1 MNIKYAITILLFIS
15 TCLISCGGESSNAP
29 ASEEDPK
36 GSEIPCDEQNEGLI
50 IKPADSETERLC
62 KDGAW
67 VELPSSSESVSSSSD
82 VSSSSLEASSSSI
95 TSSSSSLDI
104 SSSSAETEGQISS
117 SSEETKMF
125 LCEDGVTYVL
135 DLANCDVE
143 SSSSDALSSSSE
155 EDSSSSLSS
164 SSSVVSSSA
173 TLSNSSEDS
182 SSSENV
188 SSSSSSATSSSSE
201 RSSSSID
208 SSSSNVASSS
218 SSESSSSVTSSSS
231 VDSSSSSVIPVAAV
245 MPNGTYDC
253 SKYKCV
259 TTEFLNEDLLSNN
272 KYGEI
277 LDERDGKVYKT
288 IKINDQIWM
297 AQNLYYGGIEYNGV
311 AYASKC
317 LRNDSAMCE
326 KYGLLYRPWNS
337 DYPEYCPSGWRL
349 PTEDD
354 VEVLKSHVQSEFPND
369 SAAHHL
375 KSQYGYNI
383 GYTFVEGYFDTCA
396 TIGIDENC
404 KPTAGLDTYGFSL
417 APGGNGY
424 DDYENDGEDSFYP
437 FFWTS
442 SKLGSSYV
450 YYQVVYKTSDDV
462 GGRLRAYTTNMHH
475 WFSVRCLKEE

>member
-1 MNIKYAITILLFIS
+1 MPKIIIFALLFI
-15 TCLISCGGESSNAP
+15 LISCGGESSNAP

-173 TLSNSSEDS
+173 TLSSSSEDS

-218 SSESSSSVTSSSS
+218 SLESSSSVTSSSS
-231 VDSSSSSVIPVAAV
+231 VDSSSSSSGGIPSKL
-245 MPNGTYDC
+245 YDC

-259 TTEFLNEDLLSNN
+259 TTKYLNPEID
-272 KYGEI
+272 YGEF
-277 LDERDGKVYKT
+277 LDERDSLVYRT
-288 IKINDQIWM
+288 VQIGEQVWM
-297 AQNLYYGGIEYNGV
+297 AQNLNYKPKEEESYCYANDTLNCISKGRMYTWSTANQVCPQGWHLPDTADFNQLVTYIKQNNGGKAEGPYLISGINDIFGFSSITSGGYWTGAKFTLYTHQYYWTST
-311 AYASKC
+311 A
-317 LRNDSAMCE
+317 L
-326 KYGLLYRPWNS
+326 
-337 DYPEYCPSGWRL
+337 
-349 PTEDD
+349 EDD
-354 VEVLKSHVQSEFPND
+354 TNTVQDETMKAWVRYLTASGNSFSFEKFN
-369 SAAHHL
+369 
-375 KSQYGYNI
+375 K
-383 GYTFVEGYFDTCA
+383 TW
-396 TIGIDENC
+396 GI
-404 KPTAGLDTYGFSL
+404 
-417 APGGNGY
+417 
-424 DDYENDGEDSFYP
+424 
-437 FFWTS
+437 
-442 SKLGSSYV
+442 
-450 YYQVVYKTSDDV
+450 
-462 GGRLRAYTTNMHH
+462 
-475 WFSVRCLKEE
+475 SVRCLKN